1 MHQSVCVCVCVCECV
16 CVCVYV
22 CERER
27 ERERERDK
35 ERTLK
40 EHLLFN
46 KILQA
51 TLSIQCKVTQTLQ
64 TLPDSVLN

>member
-1 MHQSVCVCVCVCECV
+1 VCVYVCVCVSV

-27 ERERERDK
+27 ERERDK
-35 ERTLK
+35 ERALK